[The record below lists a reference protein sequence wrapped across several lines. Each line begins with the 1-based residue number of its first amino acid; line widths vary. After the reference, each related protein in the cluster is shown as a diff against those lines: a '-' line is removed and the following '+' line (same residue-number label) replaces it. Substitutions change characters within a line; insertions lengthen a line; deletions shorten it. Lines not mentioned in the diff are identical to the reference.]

1 MICRFKKSR
10 IALNELLELLKIKN
24 CDLKILIKY
33 FRFPQYA
40 GFQCKKGIKQKIWH
54 IKTINLWLEDKENLK
69 ELRFIQMIRKKG
81 EKNESTH

>member
-40 GFQCKKGIKQKIWH
+40 GVQCKKGIKQKIWH
-54 IKTINLWLEDKENLK
+54 IKTIALWLEDKENLK
-69 ELRFIQMIRKKG
+69 ELRFIQMIRKKRK
-81 EKNESTH
+81 EKNESN